1 MSRGL
6 EYIRDISCLILENY
20 SDKEPL
26 TEEQK
31 LSKNCFLDYCKY
43 IAKELD
49 RLEQIDNANPSEA
62 LECLEKLELLT
73 CDFEWYKDNINTI
86 KQALIKSQEQEK
98 VLKIIKKKNVMIYA
112 LKVSKTVDDYNDLVS
127 TDEQLTQEEFDLIK
141 EVLSYE

>member
-1 MSRGL
+1 M
-6 EYIRDISCLILENY
+6 
-20 SDKEPL
+20 
-26 TEEQK
+26 
-31 LSKNCFLDYCKY
+31 
-43 IAKELD
+43 
-49 RLEQIDNANPSEA
+49 
-62 LECLEKLELLT
+62 ECLEKLELLT